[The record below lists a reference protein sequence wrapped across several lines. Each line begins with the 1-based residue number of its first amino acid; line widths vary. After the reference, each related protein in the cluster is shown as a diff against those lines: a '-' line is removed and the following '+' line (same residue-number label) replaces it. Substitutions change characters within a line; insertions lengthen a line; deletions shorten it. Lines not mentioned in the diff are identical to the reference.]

1 MKINILIDNNHSF
14 LINNLKQ
21 IKNLIINKGHKC
33 RIFRSHKEILKGDI
47 LFLLGCDKILS
58 ARKLLYHKKNL
69 VIHPSKL
76 PKGKGGASLIWEI
89 LKNKKIFYLTM
100 FNANKKV
107 DAGDILFVR
116 KFKLNGYELHDEIR
130 EIQKNET
137 IKLIKDF
144 LKNMNKIKEKKQT
157 GKSTF
162 YRKRI
167 PQDSE
172 ININKSIIEQFNL
185 LRVCDNKNYPAFFV
199 KDKKKY
205 LLKIYRFDE

>member
-100 FNANKKV
+100 FNANKRG

-157 GKSTF
+157 DKSTF
-162 YRKRI
+162 
-167 PQDSE
+167 
-172 ININKSIIEQFNL
+172 
-185 LRVCDNKNYPAFFV
+185 
-199 KDKKKY
+199 
-205 LLKIYRFDE
+205 